1 MKKNLLT
8 IIILA
13 LGILNMI
20 LTAVLVFAVVP
31 TTIRTNNLISKVAS
45 AIDLE
50 LESDSE
56 EDGES
61 QVSIE
66 DIEVYDIKDPIIINL
81 KPEANDTTK
90 HYAQVYVSLSLNT
103 KSKDYKTLQPT
114 VEANESA
121 ITEIVND
128 EFAKYTVNNVLDN
141 KEKIKEEILK
151 KVQELFQSDFIISI
165 SIGKIVVE

>member
-50 LESDSE
+50 LESDS